1 MPVWAGILIR
11 DLMILLAKRS
21 ANRTFYPNVCDLPGG
36 YIEVGES
43 PKTALVREF
52 EEELGIV
59 ATALESL
66 GTFDELRPEKYWH
79 ANTTFF
85 RVVPLAGPF

>member
-21 ANRTFYPNVCDLPGG
+21 ANRTFYPNVWDLPGG
-36 YIEVGES
+36 HIEVGES

-52 EEELGIV
+52 EEELG
-59 ATALESL
+59 T
-66 GTFDELRPEKYWH
+66 LR
-79 ANTTFF
+79 
-85 RVVPLAGPF
+85 RPLSHWGPLVS